1 MTTMLVLAVVVG
13 IQAVGV
19 VLMAA
24 MLITPA
30 AAARYWTDRLTVMLL
45 LASIFG
51 AVAGYGGAFVSY
63 VAPRMPTGPWIVT
76 AGTLIFLI
84 SLLAAPRRGVVAR
97 ILRSR
102 RNSRKT
108 LEENILKT
116 LYQLGEEQGGM
127 FSIRTAADVASRRR
141 IPTPQAVRGLGLL
154 RRSGFIEQAQGG
166 WKLTQEGE
174 KQGRRVTR
182 LHRLW
187 EVYLTEQVSIAPDH
201 VHDDAESIEHV
212 LTPELELQLEA
223 LLNRPSS
230 DPHQRAIPYR

>member
-1 MTTMLVLAVVVG
+1 
-13 IQAVGV
+13 
-19 VLMAA
+19 
-24 MLITPA
+24 
-30 AAARYWTDRLTVMLL
+30 
-45 LASIFG
+45 
-51 AVAGYGGAFVSY
+51 
-63 VAPRMPTGPWIVT
+63 
-76 AGTLIFLI
+76 
-84 SLLAAPRRGVVAR
+84 
-97 ILRSR
+97 
-102 RNSRKT
+102 
-108 LEENILKT
+108 
-116 LYQLGEEQGGM
+116 
-127 FSIRTAADVASRRR
+127 
-141 IPTPQAVRGLGLL
+141 VRGLGLL